1 MEIDYHYAVKL
12 YFNKGTS
19 LSVLFSDGITK
30 RYDMM
35 TMTKIH
41 PYFIKLEDRKLF
53 ISGQLDWFGIVWNDE
68 IDVDADEI
76 YYEGI
81 LEPNREDATEAL
93 LGFQIK
99 YARLKKE
106 LTQEQFSKI
115 VHIDQ
120 ADLSKIENA
129 KLSPTLSTIKRI
141 AKALDTTFTLTV
153 N

>member
-1 MEIDYHYAVKL
+1 MFHKAVQL

-19 LSVLFSDGITK
+19 LSVLFEDGITK
-30 RYDMM
+30 TYDVMKLAKRY
-35 TMTKIH
+35 K
-41 PYFIKLEDRKLF
+41 PLYALKDRKLF
-53 ISGQLDWFGIVWNDE
+53 LSGKLDWYGIVWNDE
-68 IDVDADEI
+68 LDMEAETI
-76 YYEGI
+76 YVEGKTI
-81 LEPNREDATEAL
+81 ENKEDATEAL

-99 YARLKKE
+99 YARLKKQ
-106 LTQEQFSKI
+106 LTQEDFSKI

-141 AKALDTTFTLTV
+141 AKALDTTFHLTV

>member
-1 MEIDYHYAVKL
+1 MFHEAVQL
-12 YFNKGTS
+12 YFEEGTF
-19 LSVLFSDGITK
+19 LSVLFSNGITK
-30 RYDMM
+30 TYDVMELAKRY
-35 TMTKIH
+35 KQL
-41 PYFIKLEDRKLF
+41 YALKDRKLF
-53 ISGQLDWFGIVWNDE
+53 LSGKLDWYGIVWNESLDME
-68 IDVDADEI
+68 AETI
-76 YYEGI
+76 YAEGKTI
-81 LEPNREDATEAL
+81 KNKEDATEAL